1 MRSGCDVGMRV
12 APRKGMDVAET
23 VLGLLREW
31 MSAALAA
38 SQRGWRVLREKGP
51 TQIQFWLI
59 ALLIGIAAGFA
70 ALLFRKGISWLQEAL
85 YGVEDVRLMHSFAE
99 SLPWYM
105 ILLIPV
111 AGGLVVGVIL
121 HVFTPDGRARSVADV
136 IEGAALA
143 DGRVEQKAGIASA
156 FASLI
161 TLGSGGSSGREGP
174 VVHLAAVI
182 ASKVSDWIRADGI
195 TGRDLLGCAVAAAVS
210 ASFNAP
216 IAGALFA
223 LEVVLRHF
231 AVHAF
236 APIVI
241 ASVAG
246 TVINRLEFGGVTEYS
261 LTADSALQFYAEL
274 PAFLILGLVC
284 GLVAV
289 ALMRAVFW
297 AEDLG
302 NLAQR
307 LTGIPR
313 WLRPAFAGL
322 LLGGLAIP
330 FPHII
335 GVGYETTSAALTGE
349 LLLHEAIVFTILK
362 VLAVA
367 ITLGGRI
374 GGGIF
379 SPSLM
384 IGAMA
389 GLAFGIVATAIFPDQ
404 SGEGTLYA
412 LAGMGAVAAAVL
424 GAPIST
430 TLIVFELTGDWQT
443 GLAVMVAVSIST
455 SLASRL
461 VDRSFF
467 LTQLERRNIHLAA
480 GPQAYLLAM
489 FRVGLVMRPMDHENA
504 APQEQLLTLI
514 EQGIYTDTNAT
525 LERAL
530 PIFERTGLDFV
541 PVVQLAPGD
550 GPPAL
555 EGALFHVDAL
565 KAYNRALAATA
576 AEEHS

>member
-455 SLASRL
+455 ALASRL